1 MKLPPQAWAET
12 PGGKVVLGLLDAES
26 GTTRLVGG
34 AVRDALLGLPITD
47 VDLATALPPDE
58 VMKRLL
64 FVGIQVV
71 PTGIAHGTVTAV
83 TPDLIM
89 EVTTLRR
96 DVSTDGRRA
105 TVKYTA
111 DWREDAARRDFTI
124 NALYARLPSGEIDD
138 WFGGLVDLHAGRVR
152 FIGEPLQRIAEDHLR
167 ILRFFR
173 FHSRFGRGEPDA
185 AGLAA
190 CAARANDLMALSR
203 ERIRDELFRILAL
216 PRAAETIGLMLS
228 LGVLKPVLPE
238 ITAERV
244 ANLAALATR
253 EAAWGAS
260 PDPVRRLAALL
271 PQRAG
276 LGTAFGAR
284 LRLSRRDTAR
294 LDALGLPD
302 PALPG
307 DPYAAAYFS
316 SVETARDRLLL
327 LGDEGHAAWTALE
340 GWERP
345 AMPVSGKDIIAR
357 GVAPGPEVSRRL
369 QRFERDWVAS
379 GCPLD
384 ALRIDALLAAAL
396 S

>member
-185 AGLAA
+185 EGLAA

-203 ERIRDELFRILAL
+203 ERIRDELFRILEL

-260 PDPVRRLAALL
+260 PDPVRRFAALL

-307 DPYAAAYFS
+307 NPYAAAYFS